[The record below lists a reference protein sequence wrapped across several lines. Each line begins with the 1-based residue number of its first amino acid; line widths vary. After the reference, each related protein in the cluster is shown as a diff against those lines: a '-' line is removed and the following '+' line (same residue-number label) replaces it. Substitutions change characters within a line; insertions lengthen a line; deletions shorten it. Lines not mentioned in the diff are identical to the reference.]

1 MGLVDEFGHVVD
13 RAPRV
18 RVLEERPAE
27 VTVCEVH
34 VVTTRHHHLD
44 TKSTDQRKET
54 NNAIMDMVNENSL
67 GLNCKQFS
75 VEIQDFEG
83 NNLIT

>member
-13 RAPRV
+13 GAPGV

-34 VVTTRHHHLD
+34 VVTARDHHLD

-54 NNAIMDMVNENSL
+54 KNVIITMVNENSL
-67 GLNCKQFS
+67 GLKGPNTQYSGHMGQKNS
-75 VEIQDFEG
+75 
-83 NNLIT
+83 N